1 MTATSRG
8 TDARTERAGIDPR
21 RPHGSLRE
29 DQETQQ
35 VVGAGRNVGVPAAV
49 IHYDITAPLAP
60 PVKGVVASLEALD
73 DEAEGATHRCC
84 HARAAMSGIGVVKER
99 AGGVPCRL

>member
-8 TDARTERAGIDPR
+8 TDARTELAGIDPR
-21 RPHGSLRE
+21 GPRDGLRTE
-29 DQETQQ
+29 GKAWLHVDIPTD
-35 VVGAGRNVGVPAAV
+35 VGAAAA

-84 HARAAMSGIGVVKER
+84 HARAAMSGTGVVKER